1 MSESFSHFEPE
12 RQLQK
17 ARSGLPSALETLII
31 RYRPYLKLLARLKL
45 HGQLRSRLDD
55 SDLVQEACMY
65 AHRDFDK
72 FRGETEE
79 EFTAWL
85 RKIMANLAANCV
97 RDQQR
102 QCRDVRL
109 ERQLHRLFDQSS
121 QMMER
126 AVADSYSSPSK
137 HARRRERAVLLANA
151 LQELPTDSREVLVLR
166 ELEGKSLAEIAQLMD
181 RSVNAVQKLW
191 ARSLVQLRR
200 QLKTELELS

>member
-1 MSESFSHFEPE
+1 MSDLPSHCDPE
-12 RQLQK
+12 RQIQM
-17 ARSGLPSALETLII
+17 ARSGLERALEELLI

-45 HGQLRSRLDD
+45 NPQLRSRLDD
-55 SDLVQEACMY
+55 SDLVQEACIY

-72 FRGETEE
+72 FQGDTEK

-85 RKIMANLAANCV
+85 RQIMANLAVNCV

-109 ERQLHRLFDQSS
+109 ERRLHRLFDESS

-126 AVADSYSSPSK
+126 AMADSFSSPSRN
-137 HARRRERAVLLANA
+137 ARKRERAVLLAHA
-151 LQELPTDSREVLVLR
+151 LQELPADSREVLVLR
-166 ELEGKSLAEIAQLMD
+166 ELEGKSLSEIAQQMD

-200 QLKTELELS
+200 HLQASLELS